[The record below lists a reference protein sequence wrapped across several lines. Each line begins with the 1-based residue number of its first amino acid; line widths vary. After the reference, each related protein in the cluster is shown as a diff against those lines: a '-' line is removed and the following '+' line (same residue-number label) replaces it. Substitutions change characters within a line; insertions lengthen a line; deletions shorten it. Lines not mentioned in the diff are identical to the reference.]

1 VAALAALGL
10 VALAN
15 SRPYEGAVTAAVAGG
30 ALWIWRR
37 RSRRPFG
44 ELLAPRVALPAAAIL
59 GCGLAAMLYYNYRVT
74 GHALLMP
81 YALHQAQYGASPI
94 FWMMPLGRPPVYR
107 HEVIRRFWEMWD
119 LPYYNAAR
127 SFPPHVALSFL
138 IALQYFLT
146 PVSAMALFAAVFL
159 RCGRKVRI
167 ALSIAGVATAGLLLE
182 RYSNPHYFA
191 PATGLVLLLVMLG
204 AQYLKVKFG
213 YRVFGA
219 FVVLFFAVAAIQASR
234 LTVDEYPHKL
244 FVAHRGG
251 LIHRL
256 ESASGRHLVLV
267 RYAPDHNVMEEWV
280 YNHADIDG
288 SAIVWARDMGDAA
301 NRELLDYFR
310 GRQVWL
316 VEADAPD
323 PQPVPYSPR

>member
-1 VAALAALGL
+1 V
-10 VALAN
+10 
-15 SRPYEGAVTAAVAGG
+15 
-30 ALWIWRR
+30 
-37 RSRRPFG
+37 
-44 ELLAPRVALPAAAIL
+44 
-59 GCGLAAMLYYNYRVT
+59 
-74 GHALLMP
+74 
-81 YALHQAQYGASPI
+81 
-94 FWMMPLGRPPVYR
+94 
-107 HEVIRRFWEMWD
+107 
-119 LPYYNAAR
+119 
-127 SFPPHVALSFL
+127 LSFL

-167 ALSIAGVATAGLLLE
+167 ALAIAGVATAGLLLE

-219 FVVLFFAVAAIQASR
+219 FAVLFFAVAAIQASR

-244 FVAHRGG
+244 FVARRGG

-256 ESASGRHLVLV
+256 ESGSGRHLVLV
-267 RYAPDHNVMEEWV
+267 RYAPDHNVIEEWV

-310 GRQVWL
+310 GRKVWL